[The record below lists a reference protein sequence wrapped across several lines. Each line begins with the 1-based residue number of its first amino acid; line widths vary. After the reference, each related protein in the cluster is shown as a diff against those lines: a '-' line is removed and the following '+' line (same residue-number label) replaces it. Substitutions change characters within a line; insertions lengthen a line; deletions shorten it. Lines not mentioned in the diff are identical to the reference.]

1 MFGCVTRV
9 PSCELHLHFFFF
21 PPSFLVSY
29 TGSRNVFLCPPL
41 PCTYP
46 SPHTHVPSH
55 LSPLSRSQCAPHSV
69 FPGLRYPHPRYCYFG
84 CFVFGLPFACAFRL
98 VCGFVLCSY
107 LFQRLRLF
115 TLGCL
120 ACGFNL
126 LSFFVMV
133 VLSLQLI
140 KYSTGTLGFDRS
152 VRSQRQFKADFPL
165 SRLTERFEER
175 RELLT
180 HGV

>member
-1 MFGCVTRV
+1 MT
-9 PSCELHLHFFFF
+9 
-21 PPSFLVSY
+21 LVS
-29 TGSRNVFLCPPL
+29 TLISNRVFVSARSEGTKRNPARQQVRLDSRADDRSWGWGMEKGASPYNTPLRMEPAQFLIFCL
-41 PCTYP
+41 GHET
-46 SPHTHVPSH
+46 
-55 LSPLSRSQCAPHSV
+55 R
-69 FPGLRYPHPRYCYFG
+69 
-84 CFVFGLPFACAFRL
+84 
-98 VCGFVLCSY
+98 FVLSLASARGGLSIFSAY

-140 KYSTGTLGFDRS
+140 KYSMGTLGFDRS
-152 VRSQRQFKADFPL
+152 VRSQRQFKDYFPL
-165 SRLTERFEER
+165 SRLTEQLEER

>member
-1 MFGCVTRV
+1 MT
-9 PSCELHLHFFFF
+9 
-21 PPSFLVSY
+21 LVS
-29 TGSRNVFLCPPL
+29 TLISNRVFVSARREGTKRNPARQQVRLDSREDDRSWGCGMEKEASPYNTPLRMEPAQFLIFCL
-41 PCTYP
+41 GHKTRC
-46 SPHTHVPSH
+46 V
-55 LSPLSRSQCAPHSV
+55 LSLASARGGLSIFSA
-69 FPGLRYPHPRYCYFG
+69 
-84 CFVFGLPFACAFRL
+84 
-98 VCGFVLCSY
+98 Y